1 MNPLLSQ
8 PGSLL
13 TQLTPLLLSVAVPHL
28 AAVLNDPRPERR
40 WLRVVIALVL
50 VLAGAAIELIQ
61 SGQWST
67 ETYLRAVGVL
77 FVGSQGVFRLLRDT
91 YLGKLE
97 QSTGNGVG
105 ALLDLGKGAIGGGG
119 GSIRQR
125 LQELSELLQAD
136 AITQAEYDARRAA
149 ILEDV

>member
-28 AAVLNDPRPERR
+28 AAILNDPRPERR

-105 ALLDLGKGAIGGGG
+105 ALLDLGKGAIHSGGDAE
-119 GSIRQR
+119 SRI
-125 LQELSELLQAD
+125 LKLSNLLHKGM
-136 AITQAEYDARRAA
+136 ITHEEFAARRAA